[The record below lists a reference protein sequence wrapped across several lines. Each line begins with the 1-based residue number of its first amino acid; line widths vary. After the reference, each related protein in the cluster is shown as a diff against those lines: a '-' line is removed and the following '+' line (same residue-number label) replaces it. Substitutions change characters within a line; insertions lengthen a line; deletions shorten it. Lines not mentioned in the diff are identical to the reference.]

1 MKYFAT
7 LMLFRWLTVAVANTA
22 DLVKFS
28 DPAYHERYQL
38 LITELRCPKCQN
50 QNLADSNA
58 PISLDLRA
66 QIQQLLEK
74 GLSNHEIEEYLTQRY
89 SEFILYRPEVNQK
102 TYLLWLSPLLF
113 LGVGFVTVLRLSRR
127 STEISS
133 PDVSGTPDQQQV
145 DDLLD
150 DGGQ

>member
-1 MKYFAT
+1 
-7 LMLFRWLTVAVANTA
+7 
-22 DLVKFS
+22 
-28 DPAYHERYQL
+28 
-38 LITELRCPKCQN
+38 
-50 QNLADSNA
+50 
-58 PISLDLRA
+58 
-66 QIQQLLEK
+66 
-74 GLSNHEIEEYLTQRY
+74 
-89 SEFILYRPEVNQK
+89 
-102 TYLLWLSPLLF
+102 LLF

>member
-1 MKYFAT
+1 
-7 LMLFRWLTVAVANTA
+7 
-22 DLVKFS
+22 
-28 DPAYHERYQL
+28 
-38 LITELRCPKCQN
+38 
-50 QNLADSNA
+50 
-58 PISLDLRA
+58 
-66 QIQQLLEK
+66 LLEK

-145 DDLLD
+145 ADLLD

>member
-7 LMLFRWLTVAVANTA
+7 LMLFLWLTVAVANTA

-133 PDVSGTPDQQQV
+133 LDVSGTPDQQQV
-145 DDLLD
+145 ADLLD

>member
-1 MKYFAT
+1 MKYFGA
-7 LMLFRWLTVAVANTA
+7 LVFFVWLTVASANTV
-22 DLVKFS
+22 DLVVFS
-28 DPAYHERYQL
+28 DPAYHQRYQQ

-74 GLSNHEIEEYLTQRY
+74 GLSNHEIEQYLTQRY

-102 TYLLWLSPLLF
+102 TYLLWLSPLLI
-113 LGVGFVTVLRLSRR
+113 LGVGFFTVLSLSGR
-127 STEISS
+127 SVKIKNAHT
-133 PDVSGTPDQQQV
+133 SGMPDQQQV
-145 DDLLD
+145 ADLLD

>member
-7 LMLFRWLTVAVANTA
+7 LMLFLWLTVAVANTA

-127 STEISS
+127 STEINS

-145 DDLLD
+145 ADLLD